1 MFLIKIVFF
10 YSAQA
15 GALPYVLR
23 KEAPF
28 AFEDLMAH
36 SAARHTTFRALLRS
50 SSIQEPRYPP
60 LGDCQYYITFLHF
73 DKKIS
78 FFFFFFPAYFWDF
91 IEIVYM
97 SFFHCILF

>member
-10 YSAQA
+10 HSAQA
-15 GALPYVLR
+15 GALPCVLR

-60 LGDCQYYITFLHF
+60 LGDCQYDIIFLHC
-73 DKKIS
+73 DKKKN
-78 FFFFFFPAYFWDF
+78 FFLFFRVF
-91 IEIVYM
+91 IG
-97 SFFHCILF
+97 FC

>member
-60 LGDCQYYITFLHF
+60 LGDCQYYIPFLQF
-73 DKKIS
+73 DNKFLS
-78 FFFFFFPAYFWDF
+78 LFLFF
-91 IEIVYM
+91 
-97 SFFHCILF
+97 SLFLGLY

>member
-10 YSAQA
+10 HSAQA
-15 GALPYVLR
+15 GALPCVLR

-60 LGDCQYYITFLHF
+60 LGDCQYDIIILHC
-73 DKKIS
+73 DKKN
-78 FFFFFFPAYFWDF
+78 FFFFFSSVF
-91 IEIVYM
+91 IG
-97 SFFHCILF
+97 FC

>member
-1 MFLIKIVFF
+1 MLLIKIVFF

-15 GALPYVLR
+15 GALPYGLR

-60 LGDCQYYITFLHF
+60 LGDCQYYIPFLHF
-73 DKKIS
+73 DNKFLS
-78 FFFFFFPAYFWDF
+78 LFLFF
-91 IEIVYM
+91 
-97 SFFHCILF
+97 SLFLGLY